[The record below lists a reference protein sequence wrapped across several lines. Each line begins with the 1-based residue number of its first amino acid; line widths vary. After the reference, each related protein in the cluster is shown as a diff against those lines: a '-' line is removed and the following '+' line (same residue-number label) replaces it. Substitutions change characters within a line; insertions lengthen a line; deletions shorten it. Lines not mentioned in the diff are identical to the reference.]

1 MEVST
6 KGKLQKAKSMEK
18 ENVLTSMEA
27 FMKGNGIWVRNTD
40 LVLKPTVMDLNL
52 KENGKMISDM
62 ERENLHLLME
72 HKFPQFGN
80 MVSRM
85 EKGSSFKEE
94 REQLKFNSSKTCSWN
109 LIIKILICMTE
120 HTLI

>member
-1 MEVST
+1 MER
-6 KGKLQKAKSMEK
+6 

-40 LVLKPTVMDLNL
+40 LVLKPTVMAPNL

-62 ERENLHLLME
+62 EKENLHLLME

-80 MVSRM
+80 TVSRM
-85 EKGSSFKEE
+85 EKDSSFKEE
-94 REQLKFNSSKTCSWN
+94 REQLKFNSSKTCSWSWTT
-109 LIIKILICMTE
+109 KIMICMIE